1 MDFITFSRSLGFCL
15 QAENFIEN
23 FEKTYDHAS
32 LAPSWKKL
40 FCGKEEE
47 GLTELRAAFEPDPDH
62 MKMLVCM
69 LHCAILAHE
78 SYRERGISE
87 NIYYETMKFLPRF
100 VNEKN
105 KNLGIPFFPFDWW
118 FYRQLTLREFR
129 IGALEYEMTEEN
141 GKRKISIH
149 IPSRADISI
158 HSLQASVQHA
168 GNFFSK
174 HFPDYAD
181 AEMFCSSWLLSPA
194 LKNILSDNARIL
206 GFQNA
211 FELIECDRESDAFLD
226 WIFPRRDVPLD
237 QLAENTS
244 LQRNA
249 KAFLLGGGKIGW
261 ALGKLKKS
269 PFSLSEKTVI

>member
-100 VNEKN
+100 VNEK
-105 KNLGIPFFPFDWW
+105 I
-118 FYRQLTLREFR
+118 
-129 IGALEYEMTEEN
+129 
-141 GKRKISIH
+141 KISEDRFFHSIGGFTGS
-149 IPSRADISI
+149 SRC
-158 HSLQASVQHA
+158 
-168 GNFFSK
+168 GNFVSG
-174 HFPDYAD
+174 H
-181 AEMFCSSWLLSPA
+181 S
-194 LKNILSDNARIL
+194 
-206 GFQNA
+206 
-211 FELIECDRESDAFLD
+211 
-226 WIFPRRDVPLD
+226 
-237 QLAENTS
+237 NT
-244 LQRNA
+244 
-249 KAFLLGGGKIGW
+249 K
-261 ALGKLKKS
+261 
-269 PFSLSEKTVI
+269 

>member
-105 KNLGIPFFPFDWW
+105 KNHGRPIFSFDWW

-194 LKNILSDNARIL
+194 LKNILSGNARIL
-206 GFQNA
+206 GFQSA
-211 FELIECDRESDAFLD
+211 FELIEWDRESDAFLD